1 MNRRPVHA
9 LRLLTPIMP
18 AGRRTVRTD
27 RQLRKI
33 RSGAIMWITGPV
45 LFLIAQLAAQSA
57 WRTPYSWMANPL
69 SDLGAVHC
77 QRTGSGYPLPR
88 YVCSPLHQVMNV
100 SLVTLGVL
108 LAAGVL
114 LTARCWGPGAASHGA
129 RALLIAAAAGSVLV
143 GLVPED
149 VYLPAHLLGA
159 ILGIGAG
166 NCGFILAGLIR
177 QASPLARLRPLTL
190 PLSILAMA
198 ATVLLFTG
206 NTPAAGFGGME
217 RLADYPLRC
226 WMVIAGIY
234 LLRKAT
240 PGYHTDRLH
249 SRHTP
254 QCQSGH
260 PVANDN
266 ARLNITN
273 SPTPCIS
280 GDLNA
285 YRVGTR
291 EARITARRHPPFRPR
306 GNFRQ
311 PPGGVSPADSRTTQ
325 RRPSGMSGQWSRVT
339 GTPALSG
346 SQEMA

>member
-1 MNRRPVHA
+1 
-9 LRLLTPIMP
+9 MP
-18 AGRRTVRTD
+18 PAAGTVRTD
-27 RQLRKI
+27 RQLLKI

-45 LFLIAQLAAQSA
+45 LLLIAQLVAQSA

-100 SLVTLGVL
+100 SLVALGVL

-114 LTARCWGPGAASHGA
+114 LTARCWGSGAASRGA

-159 ILGIGAG
+159 IFGIAVG
-166 NCGFILAGLIR
+166 NCGFILAGLISR
-177 QASPLARLRPLTL
+177 TSPLARLRPLTL

-206 NTPAAGFGGME
+206 NTPAAGFGGMQ

-234 LLRKAT
+234 LLRKAH
-240 PGYHTDRLH
+240 PGYQADRLH
-249 SRHTP
+249 SRGRPRAAQDRHAGDRVAACRPGGRGPVGDRGRHPAPFGPIDLVPGRAARLRRRAVTR
-254 QCQSGH
+254 
-260 PVANDN
+260 PVA
-266 ARLNITN
+266 
-273 SPTPCIS
+273 
-280 GDLNA
+280 
-285 YRVGTR
+285 
-291 EARITARRHPPFRPR
+291 E
-306 GNFRQ
+306 
-311 PPGGVSPADSRTTQ
+311 
-325 RRPSGMSGQWSRVT
+325 
-339 GTPALSG
+339 
-346 SQEMA
+346 

>member
-18 AGRRTVRTD
+18 AGHRTVRTD
-27 RQLRKI
+27 RQLLKI

-45 LFLIAQLAAQSA
+45 LFLIAQLVAQSA
-57 WRTPYSWMANPL
+57 WRTPYSWMASPL

-77 QRTGSGYPLPR
+77 QRAGSGYPLPR

-100 SLVTLGVL
+100 SLVALGVL

-114 LTARCWGPGAASHGA
+114 LTARCWGSGAASRGA
-129 RALLIAAAAGSVLV
+129 RALLIAAAAGSALV

-206 NTPAAGFGGME
+206 NTPAAGFGGMQ

-240 PGYHTDRLH
+240 PG
-249 SRHTP
+249 
-254 QCQSGH
+254 
-260 PVANDN
+260 
-266 ARLNITN
+266 
-273 SPTPCIS
+273 
-280 GDLNA
+280 
-285 YRVGTR
+285 
-291 EARITARRHPPFRPR
+291 RP
-306 GNFRQ
+306 
-311 PPGGVSPADSRTTQ
+311 D
-325 RRPSGMSGQWSRVT
+325 
-339 GTPALSG
+339 
-346 SQEMA
+346 